1 MVPGHGLADL
11 ASRFPSRIAVIREGG
26 SVSFAALESRVM
38 RLAGWLWRQG
48 LRAGDM
54 AGLSVGDAGD
64 HLAACLALIRIG
76 CHQVALPSHEPEG
89 MRLALAARCR
99 VGCVIGTDAGGV
111 PPGLSGLVPA
121 FDEIFSDSALE
132 TAAPVPSGPEPFVF
146 LPSSGTTG
154 RCKIVCRTPAQ
165 LVGYGL
171 SDLPEPSVIL
181 GPASIESNV
190 GKWSHLANLAR
201 GRTLVFGSGSG
212 VSLAETCRRHGVTLV
227 NLAPSGAAALLG
239 EAGLEHSWPAFDG
252 IRFSVGGA
260 PVSGPLRR
268 EIQRRLTQRLF
279 VLYGATECGNATCA
293 GPGLHAAHPDSAG
306 YPLPGVEVEVVDE
319 GARPLPPGETGWVRI
334 RSRVS
339 ATGYFDDEEASA
351 RAFRDGWFHPGDMG
365 RMTPG
370 GVLLFC
376 GRGDDM
382 MVLNTINIFP
392 AEIEAVAESFP
403 GVRDCAAFALPSAA
417 YGDIPVLALVA
428 ETGCDVHSLLAHCR
442 GQLGTRAPRTIF
454 QVDSVPRNAA
464 GKVVRRELRALFE
477 SRR

>member
-1 MVPGHGLADL
+1 MILDHSLANL
-11 ASRFPSRIAVIREGG
+11 ASRFPLRIAVIQEGG
-26 SVSFAALESRVM
+26 SVSFAALESRVRRM
-38 RLAGWLWRQG
+38 AGWLWREG

-54 AGLSVGDAGD
+54 VGLSVGDACN

-76 CHQVALPSHEPEG
+76 CHQVALPSHEPDG
-89 MRLALAARCR
+89 MRLALATRCR
-99 VGCVIGTDAGGV
+99 VGCVIGSDAGVV
-111 PPGLSGLVPA
+111 PSGLCGLAPV

-132 TAAPVPSGPEPFVF
+132 KAAPVPSGPEPFVF

-154 RCKIVCRTPAQ
+154 RCKIVRRTPGQ

-201 GRTLVFGSGSG
+201 GRTLVLGSGRG
-212 VSLAETCRRHGVTLV
+212 ASLAETCRRHGVTLV
-227 NLAPSGAAALLG
+227 NLAPSGAVALLG
-239 EAGLEHSWPAFDG
+239 EADSEHSCPAFG
-252 IRFSVGGA
+252 GVRFSVGGA

-268 EIQRRLTQRLF
+268 EIF

-319 GARPLPPGETGWVRI
+319 GGRPLPPGETGWVRI

-365 RMTPG
+365 RMTPD

-428 ETGCDVHSLLAHCR
+428 ETGCDVHALLAHCR